1 MRWFVLVFFVAILLS
16 SATNTFARN
25 LRVTRTPNVDGSYTF
40 DVEIDTL
47 PEVSLLELSIIGN
60 LRQIDG
66 GAVYEVVSPSPWVPS
81 VHYTSDQRIAAALN
95 PAYAAVQELD
105 TVIDD
110 TWWPGKAEW
119 DFQPSTG
126 NGSVDGT
133 EEVYVVVT
141 SFIGT
146 FGGPLPGGYI
156 PLAHIVAWGGPL
168 NIEGQ
173 LLSDSDPVGRF
184 RYSTAVPNTEVPE
197 PTAALLAIFAALAT
211 MTTRTR
217 WASTAS
223 ADLGERDVRSSCR
236 P

>member
-16 SATNTFARN
+16 SAADTFARN

-40 DVEIDTL
+40 DVEISTTL
-47 PEVSLLELSIIGN
+47 EKSVLRLSIIGS
-60 LRQIDG
+60 LQQVDG
-66 GAVYEVVSPSPWVPS
+66 GAVYESISPSPWVPS
-81 VHYTSDQRIAAALN
+81 VLYTSDQRIAAALN

-110 TWWPGKAEW
+110 TWWPGKVEW
-119 DFQPSTG
+119 DFRPSTG
-126 NGSVDGT
+126 SGSVDGT
-133 EEVYVVVT
+133 EEVYVEVT

-184 RYSTAVPNTEVPE
+184 RYSTVVPDTEVPE
-197 PTAALLAIFAALAT
+197 PTAALLAIFAAIAT
-211 MTTRTR
+211 MTTRR
-217 WASTAS
+217 
-223 ADLGERDVRSSCR
+223 RR
-236 P
+236 